1 MQTSKKN
8 SNQVVI
14 QKRRVAAFIS
24 EPLVNKKAK
33 INFSARVQGKLPEVG
48 DSSILVYKALEE
60 EMADLTPN
68 PGLWL
73 ATPHQMLGGRSP
85 LQIAFTG
92 DEGKQIVIDLIR
104 MIKSGMFS

>member
-1 MQTSKKN
+1 MQTIKKN
-8 SNQVVI
+8 SNQIVI
-14 QKRRVAAFIS
+14 QKQAGSFTRK
-24 EPLVNKKAK
+24 PLAKKKTK
-33 INFSARVQGKLPEVG
+33 IDFPTRVQRELPDIG
-48 DSSILVYKALEE
+48 DRNLLVYKALED
-60 EMADLTPN
+60 EMDDLTPN

-104 MIKSGMFS
+104 MIKAGMFS

>member
-1 MQTSKKN
+1 MQTINKNNNQIVIEKQVGAFTRKPIAKK
-8 SNQVVI
+8 
-14 QKRRVAAFIS
+14 KT
-24 EPLVNKKAK
+24 K
-33 INFSARVQGKLPEVG
+33 IDFSTRVQREVPDVG
-48 DSSILVYKALEE
+48 DNNLHVYKALED
-60 EMADLTPN
+60 EMDSLTPN

-104 MIKSGMFS
+104 MIKAGMFS

>member
-8 SNQVVI
+8 SNQIVV
-14 QKRRVAAFIS
+14 QKRVGAFIS
-24 EPLVNKKAK
+24 KPLVEKKAK
-33 INFSARVQGKLPEVG
+33 INFSARVQRKLPEVG

-60 EMADLTPN
+60 EMDNLTPN